1 MPNKEKGEAFYAP
14 PRDWKFDP
22 DQQNFFSDGMDRTM
36 TRAMKSEMHTA
47 WTSYC
52 QSKVDRRWWITKKA
66 RYVLGMDDPNDA
78 RNSRNRCKFLAEKG
92 KKEHWNSETFC
103 QKLASKKHGQDS
115 GHVGNHV
122 SRVGKWI
129 LRTEKR
135 SKQKC
140 LAEVAEH
147 RRRIRDD
154 DKAGSS
160 GETKKGEA
168 GTGDSKEVSSTGV
181 QEAGVD
187 DAGTVEDATFED
199 AWPEARCAACC
210 PKGGGK
216 GEKLW
221 RKNAEGGSEPLFCRN
236 GESAGLRR
244 VRWAKIRQRA
254 KTADCAKFCRYVQ
267 AAVPR

>member
-1 MPNKEKGEAFYAP
+1 
-14 PRDWKFDP
+14 
-22 DQQNFFSDGMDRTM
+22 
-36 TRAMKSEMHTA
+36 
-47 WTSYC
+47 
-52 QSKVDRRWWITKKA
+52 
-66 RYVLGMDDPNDA
+66 MDDPNDA